1 MSVAEMKVK
10 AIEKLTAIN
19 DEESLK
25 EILIHLEKLNEKKFN
40 ADDFFRKTSEKYDD
54 VLKNLAK

>member
-1 MSVAEMKVK
+1 MSVAEMKVL

-25 EILIHLEKLNEKKFN
+25 EILIHLEKLNEKEFN
-40 ADDFFRKTSEKYDD
+40 ADDFFKKTSEKYDD
-54 VLKNLAK
+54 VLKKLAE